1 MFTSLLSPDALEFEL
16 PPDGADAV
24 ITRVAQR
31 LAGHP
36 DVLDFPHFLKELQA
50 RERLTSTAL
59 GHGIAIPHAR
69 TTCVRQIVMAAG
81 RSWEGVWFES
91 SQQKIHLLFVIGVP
105 PHMVREY
112 LGILSQLTR
121 RLKDAG
127 VRETLLQAASPEA
140 FLAALDLK

>member
-1 MFTSLLSPDALEFEL
+1 MSTSLLSPDALEFDL
-16 PPDGADAV
+16 PISGADAV

-31 LAGHP
+31 LAEHP
-36 DVLDFPHFLKELQA
+36 DVLDFPHLLEELRA
-50 RERLTSTAL
+50 RERLTSTVL

-69 TTCVRQIVMAAG
+69 TTSVRQIVMAAG
-81 RSWEGVWFES
+81 RSREGVWFES

-112 LGILSQLTR
+112 LALLSQLTR

-127 VRETLLQAASPEA
+127 VREKLLEADSGAA
-140 FLAALDLK
+140 FLAALDLQ